1 MDDLQFS
8 ETLCEKINPAF
19 YDRKNKD
26 YKDRRVVGN
35 ACNKIAEE
43 LFTEDLSNPNTPPT
57 SFSLF
62 SNSLPFSSFY
72 SASTANLLLFPSIFF
87 GDKK

>member
-19 YDRKNKD
+19 YDQKNKD
-26 YKDRRVVGN
+26 YKDRRVVANN
-35 ACNKIAEE
+35 AWNKIAEE

-57 SFSLF
+57 SFLSSAILF
-62 SNSLPFSSFY
+62 RFSSFY
-72 SASTANLLLFPSIFF
+72 SEHCC
-87 GDKK
+87 